1 MKTTV
6 RFALVL
12 VYLTLL
18 AACGTKGDL
27 VLPDRKSAKDGNSD
41 RADPPARNA
50 EAQPRA

>member
-27 VLPDRKSAKDGNSD
+27 VLPERESGKSDKDTA
-41 RADPPARNA
+41 ADPPPATGSKAR
-50 EAQPRA
+50 R

>member
-1 MKTTV
+1 MKTTA

-27 VLPDRKSAKDGNSD
+27 VLPERKSGKADDGA
-41 RADPPARNA
+41 RADQPAA
-50 EAQPRA
+50 AGEAKTPR